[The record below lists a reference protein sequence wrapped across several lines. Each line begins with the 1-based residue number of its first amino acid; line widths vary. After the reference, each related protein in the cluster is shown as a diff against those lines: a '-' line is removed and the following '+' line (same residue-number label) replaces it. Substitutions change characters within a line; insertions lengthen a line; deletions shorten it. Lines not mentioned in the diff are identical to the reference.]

1 MNKTLKIVGV
11 ALGVLVVLF
20 LAFITFKKTMLGTTS
35 VVKYPDYS
43 YGGVAQGLSRESA
56 PMAAGSALSNLPSTS
71 KMAGN
76 LATDESVPTEL
87 PGIDKKIIKNGNLSL
102 KVDSVDKSSVSIS
115 KIAKDNG
122 GEVASSNFRQS
133 GTNVKSG
140 YITVKV
146 PVANFEK
153 AFSDLKK
160 VASLVISESTSGT
173 DVTEQYVDLQAQL
186 KNKQTEEE
194 AFARIMNQAQ
204 KIDDILAVQT
214 QLSRV
219 RGEIE
224 SLQGRIKY
232 LESQTDMS
240 TITIN
245 LSEDANISV
254 VDKWRPWQ
262 VIKESAS
269 VLIKKVQDFVDFVI
283 RLIILVLPI
292 FLLYALLIW
301 VIYGIGKKIYLKL
314 KKKDLDKSQN

>member
-1 MNKTLKIVGV
+1 MSKTLKIIGIVLG
-11 ALGVLVVLF
+11 ALIILF
-20 LAFITFKKTMLGTTS
+20 IAFVTFEKTMLGNS
-35 VVKYPDYS
+35 LVMKSSDYS
-43 YGGVAQGLSRESA
+43 YGSALQDLSRESA
-56 PMAAGSALSNLPSTS
+56 PMATGSALSNPLSAS

-76 LATDESVPTEL
+76 SATDESVPTEL
-87 PGIDKKIIKNGNLSL
+87 PEADKKIIKNGNLSL
-102 KVDSVDKSSVSIS
+102 KVDNTDKANIDIT

-122 GEVASSNFRQS
+122 GEVASSSFRQS
-133 GTNVKSG
+133 GTSVKSG

-153 AFSDLKK
+153 TFSDLKK

-173 DVTEQYVDLQAQL
+173 DVTEQYVDLQAQF

-194 AFARIMNQAQ
+194 AFTRIMAQAQ

-224 SLQGRIKY
+224 RLQGRIKY

-245 LSEDANISV
+245 LSEDANISM

-262 VIKESAS
+262 VVKTSVS
-269 VLIKKVQDFVDFVI
+269 VLVKNVQNFVDFVI
-283 RLIILVLPI
+283 RLIILVLPV
-292 FLLYALLIW
+292 FLLYVLLVW
-301 VIYGIGKKIYLKL
+301 VIYGIGKKIYVKF
-314 KKKDLDKSQN
+314 KKKDQNQV